1 MTGDED
7 IIAVEATNASQRE
20 AMRRA
25 ALLALGIDPATV
37 VWPSEDVLKD
47 AEPAVQ
53 PPEPAEL
60 SDGEW
65 LVIAP
70 FLPPEAPQAN
80 AMSNRAFLDAVI
92 AVMRRGGAW
101 TSRHT
106 PAPRS
111 KPFAAALGAGRT
123 LACFRRWRTRLP
135 SLDLPPERKRLLALA
150 GQRAAHLKARAHPRE
165 REQ

>member
-1 MTGDED
+1 MTRDDD
-7 IIAVEATNASQRE
+7 IIAAAAPNASDRE

-37 VWPSEDVLKD
+37 VWPSEDVLRD

-60 SDGEW
+60 SDAEW
-65 LVIAP
+65 QVIAP

-92 AVMRRGGAW
+92 AAMRRGGAW

-106 PAPRS
+106 PAPEIEAVRRR
-111 KPFAAALGAGRT
+111 FGRWAHQGVFQALT
-123 LACFRRWRTRLP
+123 
-135 SLDLPPERKRLLALA
+135 DALA
-150 GQRAAHLKARAHPRE
+150 EPRSPP
-165 REQ
+165 

>member
-1 MTGDED
+1 MAGHED
-7 IIAVEATNASQRE
+7 IIADEATNASQRE
-20 AMRRA
+20 GMRRA

-37 VWPSEDVLKD
+37 AWPSEGELRD
-47 AEPAVQ
+47 AEPAAQ

-70 FLPPEAPQAN
+70 LLPPEAPQAN

-92 AVMRRGGAW
+92 AAMRRGGCW
-101 TSRHT
+101 TSRRT
-106 PAPRS
+106 PATEIEPVRRR
-111 KPFAAALGAGRT
+111 FGRWAHLGVFQALAAALT
-123 LACFRRWRTRLP
+123 D
-135 SLDLPPERKRLLALA
+135 LDLAPERKRMFALA
-150 GQRAAHLKARAHPRE
+150 GQRAATLRARAHPRG